1 MLVSVLNV
9 TIQTSV
15 APENFRTGSNPYS
28 GQKPLPKAGSRDGRR
43 QRRLPEDEACE
54 ERLRSEPWCAM
65 VAYRVILMMHL
76 PVTKGSVGVD
86 IGGDFSFADIGSA
99 VGEASFQSAL
109 DKLSQE
115 HPVSMLT
122 SGRTAYLNAWLN
134 LKEGGRPLRRV
145 LLPSYLCYSMLSP
158 FQRLRVRS
166 EHYRVLSDLSV
177 DIDDLSQKVRADM
190 EGTLVVVANYFGFPE
205 REDLLCALSEIR
217 RQGGLVLYDATH
229 STLCERPWPRMTPAY
244 GPNVCIMSLRKSL
257 PVVDGAVLVW
267 LDGTEPAFCDGKPQ
281 LDGFCSARALA
292 MMLKS
297 AHVADGFGSREDY
310 LLLFDQAEAALDN
323 SFSPTSAMSPVSR
336 SILKRMDIEKI
347 SRARRRNYS
356 RLMTELERCEE
367 VRAVF
372 PGLPESAVPLG
383 FPVVVEDR
391 DLLWKRLKSCG
402 VHADIH
408 WMLPPEVC
416 DKEYPESAWLAGRI
430 LTLPCDQRYSEEEMA
445 RMAQAVKACFR

>member
-1 MLVSVLNV
+1 ML
-9 TIQTSV
+9 
-15 APENFRTGSNPYS
+15 AGRYFRNPLDCELYARVCSQCYHSNERGAREFPYWLNPYS
-28 GQKPLPKAGSRDGRR
+28 GQKPPLPEAGSRDSRR

-65 VAYRVILMMHL
+65 DAYRVILMMHL

-115 HPVSMLT
+115 HPVGMLA

-177 DIDDLSQKVRADM
+177 DIDDLSQKVSADM

-229 STLCERPWPRMTPAY
+229 STLCERPWPRMTPGLWAECMH
-244 GPNVCIMSLRKSL
+244 N
-257 PVVDGAVLVW
+257 
-267 LDGTEPAFCDGKPQ
+267 EPEEEPPCG
-281 LDGFCSARALA
+281 GW
-292 MMLKS
+292 
-297 AHVADGFGSREDY
+297 GG
-310 LLLFDQAEAALDN
+310 
-323 SFSPTSAMSPVSR
+323 
-336 SILKRMDIEKI
+336 
-347 SRARRRNYS
+347 RAR
-356 RLMTELERCEE
+356 
-367 VRAVF
+367 
-372 PGLPESAVPLG
+372 
-383 FPVVVEDR
+383 
-391 DLLWKRLKSCG
+391 
-402 VHADIH
+402 
-408 WMLPPEVC
+408 
-416 DKEYPESAWLAGRI
+416 LAGR
-430 LTLPCDQRYSEEEMA
+430 D
-445 RMAQAVKACFR
+445 

>member
-1 MLVSVLNV
+1 
-9 TIQTSV
+9 
-15 APENFRTGSNPYS
+15 
-28 GQKPLPKAGSRDGRR
+28 
-43 QRRLPEDEACE
+43 
-54 ERLRSEPWCAM
+54 M

-177 DIDDLSQKVRADM
+177 DIDCYSMLSPFQRLRVRSEHYRVLSDLSVDIDDLSQKVRADM

-205 REDLLCALSEIR
+205 REDLLYALSEIR

-229 STLCERPWPRMTPAY
+229 STLCERPWPRMTLAY

-267 LDGTEPAFCDGKPQ
+267 LDGTEPAFCGGKPQ

-297 AHVADGFGSREDY
+297 AHVADGFGTREDY

-383 FPVVVEDR
+383 FPVIMEDR

-408 WMLPPEVC
+408 WTLPPEVC